1 MIVKVELRAEP
12 PEKIAAQKPNAVLSE
27 LISNETVHAYVD
39 AQRAEEHARKVVA
52 KVKTGWSA

>member
-1 MIVKVELRAEP
+1 MELRAEP